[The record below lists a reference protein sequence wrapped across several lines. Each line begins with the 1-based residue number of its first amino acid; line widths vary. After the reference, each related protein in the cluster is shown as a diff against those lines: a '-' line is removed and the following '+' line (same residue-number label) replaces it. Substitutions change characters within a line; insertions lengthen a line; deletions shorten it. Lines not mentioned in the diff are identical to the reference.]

1 MLGRIIAKI
10 TVHALRSKRLSA
22 DDKTECVT
30 ALLDNLQ
37 AIPIRNMVTFNQQGT
52 IEIGGRTL
60 EPEQAKAFAESAR
73 AMLDSFAR
81 KIIREQV
88 TFDAVQMGVHQGLT
102 PEMIV
107 FAKAALWVMQEEQK
121 LLERIIR

>member
-1 MLGRIIAKI
+1 MLGKIIAKI
-10 TVHALRSKRLSA
+10 TVRALRSKRLEA
-22 DDKTECVT
+22 EDRAKCLA

-37 AIPIRNMVTFNQQGT
+37 AIPIRGVITFNQQGT
-52 IEIGGRTL
+52 IAINGRPL
-60 EPEQAKAFAESAR
+60 EPEQAKLFAESAR

-88 TFDAVQMGVHQGLT
+88 AFQAVEMGVHQGLT

-121 LLERIIR
+121 LLEQIIQ